1 MLQQTQANTVVSHF
15 SRFVEEFPNIEA
27 LASATED
34 DVLSSWMGLG
44 YYRRALRLREAALQL
59 VEQFGGKLPRTI
71 PELCSLPGIGRSTAG
86 AILSCAYNLPAPILD
101 ANVRRVLSRFHAV
114 NGPEESRIPDSK
126 LWQLAESHTPNDDV
140 GSYTQAIMDFGS
152 KQCIQSNPLCDVCP
166 LRGRCIAFRSDSVHL
181 YPKPRKSPQVV
192 EITRRPLVILD
203 SQGACLLKRLGDG
216 GTYSRLWETPDL
228 QPNANV
234 EQTLAQ
240 MQLPIETATIY
251 NGGEISPYNVSNQR
265 ISESVTVVR
274 YGLQSSVIG
283 TPTGTSWYRN
293 HEETPLGMS
302 VKTQRRIDLARNFG
316 VQS

>member
-1 MLQQTQANTVVSHF
+1 MLQQTQASTVISHF
-15 SRFVEEFPNIEA
+15 SRFIEEFPNIEA

-59 VEQFGGKLPRTI
+59 MERYGGNLPRTV

-126 LWQLAESHTPNDDV
+126 LWQLAESHTPIDEV

-152 KQCIQSNPLCDVCP
+152 KQCIQSNPLCDDCP
-166 LRGRCIAFRSDSVHL
+166 LRGRCMAYQSNSVLL
-181 YPKPRKSPQVV
+181 YPKTRKSPQVV

-203 SQGACLLKRLGDG
+203 SEGACLLKRLGDR
-216 GTYSRLWETPDL
+216 GTYARLWETPDL
-228 QPNANV
+228 QPNASA

-240 MQLPIETATIY
+240 LQLPLDTATIY
-251 NGGEISPYNVSNQR
+251 KGGEIAPYNISNQR
-265 ISESVTVVR
+265 ITESVTVVR
-274 YGLQSSVIG
+274 YDLRSSVIG
-283 TPTGTSWYRN
+283 TPTGTSWYCN
-293 HEETPLGMS
+293 HKETPLGIS

-316 VQS
+316 VQA